1 MKLKSIPRRLGYIL
15 GAQWTRDL
23 SWTLFTI
30 LLSRQDPFLLGQ
42 IMLALGY
49 GYLVKTA
56 ADVGLNEFLLS
67 SFARRDARPTVL
79 LGEVLW
85 LKCALLV
92 IALGV
97 TWFIVASK
105 PNYSPELR
113 LIVLC
118 IAAGFGIDGIS
129 DTFFALCQARGRQ
142 DVEMRIRIP
151 AAVLGIGFGIVSFL
165 LGAPPLVVA
174 LYKVVESSLCFSF
187 GVRAIGR
194 NPFSRFGWGQFCDL
208 AQRMRSG
215 LIFTGMAACSMF
227 YNKLNLFF
235 LKDYGG
241 EDAVAAY
248 GVAWEM
254 VEGLSMMISSALLGK
269 VIFPMLSKLWKDNRD
284 AFRALAGQTAR
295 SLWAAALPMI
305 YVLCVENDRIFPLIY
320 GEHLKTAVTA
330 QRLLTPCLATAFLH
344 NLAAYAM
351 IGMRRHCLLFCFY
364 LSGLAVNIFC
374 CYWLIPQMPLEGA
387 ALALT
392 VTKVWVAILTVSFFQ
407 ATARPMTAAQWGL
420 MLAAIAAG
428 VGLWYGCGLVLPR
441 ELAEI
446 AGLLP
451 LLALLWRW
459 RPPSAFERSGS
470 AEAA

>member
-97 TWFIVASK
+97 TWCIVASK
-105 PNYSPELR
+105 ANYSPELR

-174 LYKVVESSLCFSF
+174 LYKVVESSLCFCF

-194 NPFSRFGWGQFCDL
+194 NPFARFGWGQFLDL

-235 LKDYGG
+235 LGELLDLTSQNSKRFCFSGIHKQAWVNGLAGIKSFFIRRVHPFMELGFLNRVEWNAHQPHQGG
-241 EDAVAAY
+241 
-248 GVAWEM
+248 
-254 VEGLSMMISSALLGK
+254 LKQTLGK
-269 VIFPMLSKLWKDNRD
+269 LLQIFK
-284 AFRALAGQTAR
+284 
-295 SLWAAALPMI
+295 
-305 YVLCVENDRIFPLIY
+305 Y
-320 GEHLKTAVTA
+320 GHNI
-330 QRLLTPCLATAFLH
+330 LLTSNH
-344 NLAAYAM
+344 
-351 IGMRRHCLLFCFY
+351 
-364 LSGLAVNIFC
+364 
-374 CYWLIPQMPLEGA
+374 QMPD
-387 ALALT
+387 
-392 VTKVWVAILTVSFFQ
+392 SQ
-407 ATARPMTAAQWGL
+407 AGHWISIRL
-420 MLAAIAAG
+420 SD
-428 VGLWYGCGLVLPR
+428 
-441 ELAEI
+441 
-446 AGLLP
+446 GLLT
-451 LLALLWRW
+451 R
-459 RPPSAFERSGS
+459 
-470 AEAA
+470 

>member
-97 TWFIVASK
+97 TWCIVASK
-105 PNYSPELR
+105 ANYSPELR

-151 AAVLGIGFGIVSFL
+151 AAVLGIGFGMGATPNAMANMLAISTELEEAADIAGASFWKRMASIIIPLAKNGFISGFMLTFISIAKELDLIIIMMTPTTRTMSYLAFTYSQDGYNQMADAISVIV
-165 LGAPPLVVA
+165 
-174 LYKVVESSLCFSF
+174 
-187 GVRAIGR
+187 
-194 NPFSRFGWGQFCDL
+194 
-208 AQRMRSG
+208 
-215 LIFTGMAACSMF
+215 
-227 YNKLNLFF
+227 
-235 LKDYGG
+235 
-241 EDAVAAY
+241 
-248 GVAWEM
+248 
-254 VEGLSMMISSALLGK
+254 
-269 VIFPMLSKLWKDNRD
+269 
-284 AFRALAGQTAR
+284 
-295 SLWAAALPMI
+295 
-305 YVLCVENDRIFPLIY
+305 
-320 GEHLKTAVTA
+320 
-330 QRLLTPCLATAFLH
+330 
-344 NLAAYAM
+344 
-351 IGMRRHCLLFCFY
+351 LLFI
-364 LSGLAVNIFC
+364 LV
-374 CYWLIPQMPLEGA
+374 CYIIANKFGA
-387 ALALT
+387 DIG
-392 VTKVWVAILTVSFFQ
+392 KS
-407 ATARPMTAAQWGL
+407 WG
-420 MLAAIAAG
+420 
-428 VGLWYGCGLVLPR
+428 
-441 ELAEI
+441 
-446 AGLLP
+446 
-451 LLALLWRW
+451 
-459 RPPSAFERSGS
+459 
-470 AEAA
+470 

>member
-23 SWTLFTI
+23 SWTLFTV

-97 TWFIVASK
+97 TWLIVASK
-105 PNYSPELR
+105 ANYSPELR

-194 NPFSRFGWGQFCDL
+194 NPFARFGWGQFLDL

-351 IGMRRHCLLFCFY
+351 IGMRRHTLLLCFY

-392 VTKVWVAILTVSFFQ
+392 ITKVWVAILTVSFFQ
-407 ATARPMTAAQWGL
+407 ATARPMTAAQWAL
-420 MLAAIAAG
+420 MLAAIAAS
-428 VGLWYGCGLVLPR
+428 VGLWYGSGLVLPR
-441 ELAEI
+441 EIAEI

-459 RPPSAFERSGS
+459 RPPSAFERSGG